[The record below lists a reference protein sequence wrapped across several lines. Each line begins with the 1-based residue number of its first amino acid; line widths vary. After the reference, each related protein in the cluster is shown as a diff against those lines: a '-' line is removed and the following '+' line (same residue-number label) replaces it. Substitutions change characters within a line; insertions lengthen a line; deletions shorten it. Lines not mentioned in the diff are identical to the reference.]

1 MYTSAAPW
9 DPAFWLVHPAADRL
23 LQLRRLVATR
33 GNPAYALDESWGYTH
48 DDAAPS
54 DTGVVCDWSE
64 ADADS
69 SELAVPTCAKG
80 TCAGHG
86 GADVLPMRIDG
97 VDGPM
102 TNLEF
107 YKYMS
112 PLNDAMPYVYD
123 SFRVLAQRR
132 GEFVS
137 TRTAPE
143 CRNPAPLVPHGSARR
158 AGRCLK
164 SSWRAR
170 HIHYARC

>member
-1 MYTSAAPW
+1 MAAAWRSLLGLLCDTRGAGEMYTSAAPW

-112 PLNDAMPYVYD
+112 PLNDALPYVYD
-123 SFRVLAQRR
+123 SFEYTHCEEQ
-132 GEFVS
+132 GVS
-137 TRTAPE
+137 FP
-143 CRNPAPLVPHGSARR
+143 N
-158 AGRCLK
+158 
-164 SSWRAR
+164 
-170 HIHYARC
+170 